1 MPANITVVVPAGVNV
16 QASSRTVQQQ
26 QQQQLSAHLEGMLL
40 LQPQQTYNESW
51 QRSRDVMTRNW
62 QAATN
67 AQRNMQWQQLDSW
80 SQQQLGKP
88 ALLCTPDDLLVYLE
102 SSFTR
107 EHGRQVA
114 ADGSRCAAPSTVSN
128 AVSHLSTRFQEL
140 GRRGPWDRSTG
151 RGNPCDSMELRTFK
165 GGYANIMQEQG
176 FQQASAKPISEAKL
190 QQLVGQLVE
199 EADCYQQL
207 TPQQQQ
213 QPWHVEALLRRD
225 ACIAQYLWGSKRR
238 PAETGQLQS
247 AQVEVNLS
255 ASSGGQV
262 VTQPSVS
269 KMCHAS
275 HSSRRPRPVEVQGA
289 AGQQLATLLLQ
300 YQQCLQRSGRSIGT
314 FFFSP
319 LQSNRLDLQQDQ
331 GLSIAAMEQ
340 RVIGHLK
347 RLHLYEGETLYSIK
361 RGAMQHAVHVCGVSL
376 QAVGEAADIET
387 PAVVATYVDPY
398 RHVR

>member
-1 MPANITVVVPAGVNV
+1 
-16 QASSRTVQQQ
+16 
-26 QQQQLSAHLEGMLL
+26 
-40 LQPQQTYNESW
+40 
-51 QRSRDVMTRNW
+51 
-62 QAATN
+62 
-67 AQRNMQWQQLDSW
+67 
-80 SQQQLGKP
+80 
-88 ALLCTPDDLLVYLE
+88 
-102 SSFTR
+102 
-107 EHGRQVA
+107 
-114 ADGSRCAAPSTVSN
+114 
-128 AVSHLSTRFQEL
+128 
-140 GRRGPWDRSTG
+140 
-151 RGNPCDSMELRTFK
+151 MELRTFK

-176 FQQASAKPISEAKL
+176 FQETSAKPISEAKL
-190 QQLVGQLVE
+190 QQLVGQPVE

-207 TPQQQQ
+207 TPQQQQQ

-225 ACIAQYLWGSKRR
+225 ACIAQYLWDSKRR

-275 HSSRRPRPVEVQGA
+275 HSSRRPRPVDVQGA

-314 FFFSP
+314 FLFSP
-319 LQSNRLDLQQDQ
+319 LQPNRLDLQEDQ
-331 GLSIAAMEQ
+331 GLSTAAMEQ

-398 RHVR
+398 MHVR